1 MAQDINIQNAT
12 PNLPINFGL
21 MIQRGD
27 VEGLSGIQKFGYNSS
42 VPTTF
47 ETIWDASTNYVYPT
61 SATTATVTSS
71 DTVSDNTGTVEI
83 QGLDADYNQITATA
97 TIGGSATTESF
108 IRVFRVRMITANTG
122 SSNVGTI
129 TVTVDSKTVAQILP
143 ANGQTLMCVYT
154 VPANKRAYL
163 LSLNGG
169 TSKQKEVEFKLLTK
183 SITNGNVFNTKA
195 YQSTFGMSFTRHY
208 LIPEVFSQKTDI
220 EIRAKADATTAVSA
234 GFELI
239 LEDI

>member
-1 MAQDINIQNAT
+1 MPKFDDQNID
-12 PNLPINFGL
+12 LPFGVPVQKSIVDNF
-21 MIQRGD
+21 
-27 VEGLSGIQKFGYNSS
+27 SGIQKFGYNPS

-47 ETIWDASTNYVYPT
+47 ETICDASTNYVYPT

-71 DTVSDNTGTVEI
+71 DTVSDNNGTVEI
-83 QGLDADYNQITATA
+83 QGLDASYNLQTATA

-143 ANGQTLMCVYT
+143 DNGQTLMCVYT
-154 VPANKRAYL
+154 IPANHKGYL

-169 TSKQKEVEFKLLTK
+169 TSKQKEVEFKLLSK

-208 LIPEVFSQKTDI
+208 LIPEVFTEKTDI
-220 EIRAKADATTAVSA
+220 EIRAKADATTSVSA
-234 GFELI
+234 GFELL
-239 LEDI
+239 LEDITYSG